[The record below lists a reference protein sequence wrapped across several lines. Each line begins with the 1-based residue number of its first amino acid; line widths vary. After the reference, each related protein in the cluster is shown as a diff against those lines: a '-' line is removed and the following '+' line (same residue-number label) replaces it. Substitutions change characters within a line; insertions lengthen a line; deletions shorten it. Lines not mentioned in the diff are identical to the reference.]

1 MSKSSVFHW
10 YGHLAIIFVP
20 SIGLENVI
28 SQIEALAKLTQRAL
42 NDSNHA
48 ICLWNSE
55 VCMMRKGVLQNH
67 MALDIPI
74 ASQGGTCA
82 SIQTEHCLNT

>member
-10 YGHLAIIFVP
+10 NGHLAIIFVP

-48 ICLWNSE
+48 ICL
-55 VCMMRKGVLQNH
+55 
-67 MALDIPI
+67 
-74 ASQGGTCA
+74 
-82 SIQTEHCLNT
+82 